1 MDYALPVDNN
11 QEQGVPNAP
20 DEKKS
25 ANGSDKE
32 NPVAQV
38 EDLSQQLQGLSEAI
52 DAGVATF
59 GLSEIGRIL
68 LRIVCNIV
76 PPLEKIGKLNPKLEF
91 YFKKISLK
99 KIIDLVQ
106 LLEFVLLVIIWGV
119 VILVFLTLIA
129 MISYCLSGV
138 GEALECASEITSV
151 II

>member
-11 QEQGVPNAP
+11 QEEDVPN
-20 DEKKS
+20 EKKPS
-25 ANGSDKE
+25 NGSDKE

-38 EDLSQQLQGLSEAI
+38 EDLSKDLQGYSEAV
-52 DAGVATF
+52 DAGVASF
-59 GLSEIGRIL
+59 GLTEIARIL

-106 LLEFVLLVIIWGV
+106 LLEFILLVIIWGV
-119 VILVFLTLIA
+119 VILIFLTLIA

>member
-1 MDYALPVDNN
+1 MADNPLKSN
-11 QEQGVPNAP
+11 KQLHDVTNDS

-25 ANGSDKE
+25 SDDGVKE
-32 NPVAQV
+32 DLVAQV